1 MINFYCACASPQ
13 TYGFTRLTANS
24 TTLVWE
30 YIHND
35 DNKVYDTLVLTKS
48 GGSGSVSEDR
58 DYTREEVE
66 KDKDSHGYE
75 KFQLPNSPVNE
86 L

>member
-1 MINFYCACASPQ
+1 M
-13 TYGFTRLTANS
+13 
-24 TTLVWE
+24 WE

-48 GGSGSVSEDR
+48 GGSGSVSSNEGDKKDEIED
-58 DYTREEVE
+58 
-66 KDKDSHGYE
+66 KGYKE
-75 KFQLPNSPVNE
+75 ADNNFQSPNAPINE